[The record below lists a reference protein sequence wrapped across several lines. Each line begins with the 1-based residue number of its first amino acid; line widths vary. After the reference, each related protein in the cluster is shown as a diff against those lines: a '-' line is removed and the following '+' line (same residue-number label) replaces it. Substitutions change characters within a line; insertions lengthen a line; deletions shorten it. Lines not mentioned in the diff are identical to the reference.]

1 MFWKNLGISFSEFI
15 IIFLFIVWAANFTIR
30 SLKGKDPLEM
40 LVLDRL
46 LGLIKYMLRELNRG
60 NFEQKM
66 NSVGIIMLF
75 VFFLGTFAMFLIEH
89 YRKSIFS
96 ENLFITTILSC
107 VAVFPMMLICEKFIR
122 PRY

>member
-1 MFWKNLGISFSEFI
+1 
-15 IIFLFIVWAANFTIR
+15 VWAANLIIR

-40 LVLDRL
+40 VVLDRL

-60 NFEQKM
+60 NLIQKM

-75 VFFLGTFAMFLIEH
+75 VFFLGAFGMFLIEH
-89 YRKSIFS
+89 YRKSVFS
-96 ENLFITTILSC
+96 EKLLITTILSFA
-107 VAVFPMMLICEKFIR
+107 AVFPTMFICEKFTR